1 MRRLTFV
8 SAQGHGG
15 SAHIFMGDD
24 DGSSSAVLL
33 ACIGAVILILVV
45 CAVVVSVVVY
55 CALRRRNESSA
66 AAAASASSFAMTRQ
80 PTLAAISASGD
91 PRETSHNTY
100 TSIDEATAQN
110 SSNTSAEADWRKV

>member
-15 SAHIFMGDD
+15 SAHIIMGDD

-33 ACIGAVILILVV
+33 ACISAVILILVA

-55 CALRRRNESSA
+55 CTLRRRNESPA
-66 AAAASASSFAMTRQ
+66 AASSASSFALTRQ
-80 PTLAAISASGD
+80 PTRAVISASGD

-100 TSIDEATAQN
+100 TSIDEASAQN
-110 SSNTSAEADWRKV
+110 SSNMSAEADWRKA